1 MSPDGTKQRPRGLE
15 TEQAHRGRQR
25 SKQRRAIH
33 HAVTFGLGSSTGS
46 LEKGRHMNEAIR
58 NTIVEIIAET
68 GRLPVAVET
77 LTHDADLYQAGLTSF
92 ASVQL
97 MLAIE
102 DRFGVEF
109 PDRYLNRRSFASI
122 DAIGQ
127 V

>member
-1 MSPDGTKQRPRGLE
+1 MT
-15 TEQAHRGRQR
+15 
-25 SKQRRAIH
+25 
-33 HAVTFGLGSSTGS
+33 
-46 LEKGRHMNEAIR
+46 EAIR

-77 LTHDADLYQAGLTSF
+77 LANDADLYQAGLTSF

-109 PDRYLNRRSFASI
+109 PDRYLNRRSFATI

-127 V
+127 VVRELLAQREAA